1 MVDNTLFV
9 CQDYQ
14 DNILNVS
21 QDNTLFSCQG
31 NITIEKQDNML
42 NENQDNVTVEKQDN
56 MLNENRENITIEN
69 QGNITVENQEKNLEI
84 ILTEDQ
90 EENVKRTN
98 EIANSHALILDTSP
112 TGSGK
117 TIMVADFIRRR
128 NIKNAIIVCNNSVQ
142 ADHWKLHKERYNL
155 PIILIITY
163 DSLRGSKTVLTPEGK
178 RMVSNRLLYKVGDD
192 IFEPTEYFMSLVEQ
206 GLCLIADECHSIKN
220 DRAKTAAFKALSR
233 YITMRSR
240 TQPYPFYRSWS
251 YFLSMTPFDKPEHCV
266 NFLFTCGI
274 ISSPELYSKINDK
287 PTGILELFEYCKFF
301 NPQKTN
307 SIWALYDVKANN
319 VSEIAYKL
327 TVDVF
332 LRLISTFTKNSQN
345 GYKSKQSIYYA
356 YFDIP
361 NEGHLMMKRAL
372 AMINS
377 PVKNFDV
384 NNFDVNSLSD
394 QMQKL
399 NHSETTQYMSE
410 QQLFKYKQNE
420 EIARLFSYISMGE
433 NINNRHGVI
442 HGTITCHTIKTYY
455 ILCGFIHHLF
465 QTIPNVKINVFLDYK
480 ESINIIMKFLEF
492 YKPAKITGDSECTKE
507 RRREI
512 INKFN
517 EPNDELRLLII
528 ISQIGSDSIE
538 LDDKHGN
545 FPRVGLGFP
554 DFYYSRFFQC
564 PGRNQ
569 RRFTQ
574 SNSMFFWCLINTQEY
589 SEESVLKSINE
600 KSTVMEETLQN
611 NEIIPPIYY
620 QKIVNP
626 HNEDLN
632 KLLREAGT
640 VEVNRADKKPQQP
653 QTITKVSQVTFKKRF

>member
-1 MVDNTLFV
+1 MKKFHKKVKF
-9 CQDYQ
+9 
-14 DNILNVS
+14 
-21 QDNTLFSCQG
+21 
-31 NITIEKQDNML
+31 KMA
-42 NENQDNVTVEKQDN
+42 
-56 MLNENRENITIEN
+56 
-69 QGNITVENQEKNLEI
+69 EI
-84 ILTEDQ
+84 VLTADQ
-90 EENVKRTN
+90 EENVRRTN
-98 EIANSHALILDTSP
+98 EIANLHPLILETSP

-117 TIMVADFIRRR
+117 TIMVIDFIRKR
-128 NIKNAIIVCNNSVQ
+128 NIKHVIIVCNNSVQ
-142 ADHWKLHKERYNL
+142 ADHWESHRLKYNL
-155 PIILIITY
+155 NVLLIITY

-192 IFEPTEYFMSLVEQ
+192 MFEPTEYFMLLVEQ

-240 TQPYPFYRSWS
+240 TQPYPANRSWS
-251 YFLSMTPFDKPEHCV
+251 YYLSMTPFDKPEHCV

-274 ISSPELYSKINDK
+274 VFSQELYSKINDRA
-287 PTGILELFEYCKFF
+287 TGILELFEYCKYF

-307 SIWALYDVKANN
+307 SIWALYDVKSNN
-319 VSEIAYKL
+319 AVEVAYKL

-332 LRLISTFTKNSQN
+332 LRLISTFTKNSQI
-345 GYKSKQSIYYA
+345 GYRSKQSIYYA
-356 YFDIP
+356 YFDVP

-372 AMINS
+372 EMINS
-377 PVKNFDV
+377 PVKNS
-384 NNFDVNSLSD
+384 NFDLKVNPSVLSLSPD
-394 QMQKL
+394 LVNPSISHDVVNRKSDSNINNSSTVDDL
-399 NHSETTQYMSE
+399 NFDNLTLNSSCNDSNINPLQNDINSNINQQTGQYFHHMTEE
-410 QQLFKYKQNE
+410 QIIKYKQNE
-420 EIARLFSYISMGE
+420 EIAKLFNYISMGE
-433 NINNRHGVI
+433 NINDRHGVI
-442 HGTITCHTIKTYY
+442 HGTITCHTVKTYF

-465 QTIPNVKINVFLDYK
+465 QTIPNVKIIVFLDYK
-480 ESINIIMKFLEF
+480 ESINIITRFLQC
-492 YKPAKITGDSECTKE
+492 YNPAKITGDSECTKE

-517 EPNDELRLLII
+517 EPNNELRLLTI

-564 PGRNQ
+564 PGRIQ
-569 RRFTQ
+569 RRFTE
-574 SNSMFFWCLINTQEY
+574 SNNMFFWCLVNTNEY
-589 SEESVLKSINE
+589 SEESVLKSTNE

-626 HNEDLN
+626 HTHDLN
-632 KLLREAGT
+632 KLLEDAGKF
-640 VEVNRADKKPQQP
+640 EVNRSDKKPQQQ